1 MSYKNNI
8 PEYYVS
14 EFNKSFK
21 DVIET
26 NFNYI
31 SVRGEISEIKPAS
44 RGQIYLVLKEN
55 DSVLSGVIWENKKK
69 YLKFNPEIGTEVIAT
84 GKITTWSKYK
94 TTYQI
99 DIDQLEV
106 AGEGALLKL
115 IEDRKERLRKKGY
128 FDSINKK
135 TIPFLPSKIGIIT
148 SASGSVI
155 HDIINRLKARFPIPV
170 ELWPVAVQ
178 GNESLPSIIKAI
190 RGFNEFSDNE
200 KPDVIIIARG
210 GGSTE
215 DLMAFNE
222 EQLAIEVFNSKIP
235 IISAIGHETDVTII
249 DFVSD
254 IRAST
259 PTAAAEIVVPE
270 RIELKNKIFQLNDKL
285 DYLLNNIILSNK
297 DFLINLKKLLKSPNQ
312 IYNSH
317 KEKLQNFINN
327 LDKLVNNNQINKK
340 NIFNNISKFLKFP
353 ENKIHS
359 KKNDYIKL
367 FKILDHNINNKISF
381 KKRVILDL
389 NRLLNSNSVNE
400 NLKKGFVIIS
410 KSNKILKKS
419 NLVKEEDKLSIK
431 FFDKS
436 IGVKINKIS

>member
-1 MSYKNNI
+1 MSNKHNI

-21 DVIET
+21 NVIEA
-26 NFNYI
+26 NFNYV
-31 SVRGEISEIKPAS
+31 SVRGEIAEIKPAS
-44 RGQIYLVLKEN
+44 KGQIYLILKEN

-69 YLKFNPEIGTEVIAT
+69 YLKFNPEVGVEVIVT

-99 DIDQLEV
+99 DIDKLDV

-115 IEDRKERLRKKGY
+115 IEERKERLRKKGY

-135 TIPFLPSKIGIIT
+135 NIPFLPSKIGIIT
-148 SASGSVI
+148 SPSGSVI
-155 HDIINRLKARFPIPV
+155 HDIINRLNARFPTPV

-178 GNESLPSIIKAI
+178 GNESSLSIINAI
-190 RGFNEFSDNE
+190 KGFNSFPDKE

-215 DLMAFNE
+215 DLMSFNE
-222 EQLAIEVFNSKIP
+222 EELAIEVFNSNIP
-235 IISAIGHETDVTII
+235 IISAIGHETDITII

-254 IRAST
+254 LRAST

-270 RIELKNKIFQLNDKL
+270 RLELKNKVFQLNDKL
-285 DYLLNNIILSNK
+285 EYLMYNLFLSNK
-297 DFLINLKKLLKSPNQ
+297 DLLNNLKKLLKSPQQ
-312 IYNSH
+312 IYDSY
-317 KEKLQNFINN
+317 KEKFENYIKNLDKFINN
-327 LDKLVNNNQINKK
+327 HKTNKK
-340 NIFNNISKFLKFP
+340 NIFNNITKFLKFP
-353 ENKIHS
+353 ENTLHL
-359 KKNDYIKL
+359 KKNEYIKL
-367 FKILDHNINNKISF
+367 FKLLDHNINNKINY

-389 NRLLNSNSVNE
+389 IRLLNSNSVNE

-419 NLVKEEDKLSIK
+419 GQVKKSDKLSIK

-436 IGVKINKIS
+436 IGIKVNKIN